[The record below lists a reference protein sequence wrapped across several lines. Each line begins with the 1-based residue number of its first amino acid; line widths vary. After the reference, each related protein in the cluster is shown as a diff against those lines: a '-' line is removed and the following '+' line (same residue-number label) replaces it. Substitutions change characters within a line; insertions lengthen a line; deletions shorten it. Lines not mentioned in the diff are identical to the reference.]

1 MDAATVAVFTFAG
14 LAGAAFA
21 SMALYARLPD
31 HHRLDDTN
39 TAVRVIAAIFVTVT
53 SLVLGLMINAAANT
67 FLSTDRA
74 VHVFAT
80 ELVLLDRTMRTLGAD
95 ADEARRNLAAYV
107 EHALGPSPAQ
117 QGSVTSEHLLD
128 AVGTSL
134 RAIKVSGDQQIELW
148 NDARQ
153 IYREVVRQRWSLIE
167 ESGGGLPNVMIAIVI
182 AWLVLIFASLG
193 FRAPPNAVV
202 ISSVI
207 AASLLISASLYL
219 VIDMN
224 TPFTGTI
231 QISDEP
237 LRRVLAEISR

>member
-21 SMALYARLPD
+21 SMALYDRLPD

-67 FLSTDRA
+67 FLTTDRN

-80 ELVLLDRTMRTLGAD
+80 DLVLLDRTMRTLGPE
-95 ADEARRNLAAYV
+95 ADETRRHLVAYV
-107 EHALGPSPAQ
+107 EHALGPSPVQ
-117 QGSVTSEHLLD
+117 QGSDTSEHLLD
-128 AVGTSL
+128 AIGTSL
-134 RAIKVSGDQQIELW
+134 RTIKLSGDQQIGLW

-153 IYREVVRQRWSLIE
+153 IYHEVVRQRWSLVE
-167 ESGGGLPNVMIAIVI
+167 QSGGGLPPVMIAIVI

-193 FRAPPNAVV
+193 FRAPANAVV
-202 ISSVI
+202 ITSVT

-237 LRRVLAEISR
+237 LRRVLAEIAR